1 MSIYKAKTKDLNAI
15 LFVINESN
23 REKYKTIIPPDYFKE
38 PVLTTEEIS
47 ELFNKMTFFMY
58 KLNDAIVGVGALDVK
73 DEELAEIHWVYVLPK
88 FQNKGIGTALMNHL
102 ETEAHNKKLGILQVP
117 TSMRAYWA
125 RNFYV
130 KLGYRLIEER
140 ETPEGGIALFEKR
153 LIEK

>member
-1 MSIYKAKTKDLNAI
+1 MRIYKANAEDLNAI

-23 REKYKTIIPPDYFKE
+23 REKYKAIIPPEYFKE
-38 PVLTTEEIS
+38 PVLTKEEIS
-47 ELFNKMTFFMY
+47 KLFDKMTFFMY
-58 KLNDAIVGVGALDVK
+58 KLNNAIVGVGAIDIK
-73 DEELAEIHWVYVLPK
+73 DEDLAEIHWVYVLPN

-102 ETEAHNKKLGILQVP
+102 ETEAHKKKLKILQVP

-140 ETPEGGIALFEKR
+140 ETPEGGVSLFEKR